1 MNISEHGNRKPGDAS
16 VGIGVVKDV
25 IDCKEVTKDML
36 RTCKFYRTKNSSV
49 NPTRPGDH
57 QIRLAKHNQ
66 MQSIFSGGLEES
78 KMSKVTGYGNLIY
91 RTDRSR

>member
-1 MNISEHGNRKPGDAS
+1 MSVSEQGSRKPGDAS

-25 IDCKEVTKDML
+25 IDCKEVTRDML

-49 NPTRPGDH
+49 NPTRPGDQ

-66 MQSIFSGGLEES
+66 MQSIFSSGLEDS
-78 KMSKVTGYGNLIY
+78 KISKGTGYGTIIY
-91 RTDRSR
+91 KTERSQ